1 MINLIKFIESNNI
14 LLYILMTIIAFYC
27 CLLFIKYS
35 ENYNTLT
42 ALNFGDIFVSI
53 ILSSVWPIAIIVGII
68 YIILYILML
77 ISQIFKKYL
86 LRDIKP
92 IKFKKVKEEKIND

>member
-27 CLLFIKYS
+27 CLLFFKYN

-42 ALNFGDIFVSI
+42 ALNFSDIFIAI
-53 ILSSVWPIAIIVGII
+53 IISSAWPIAIIVGII

-77 ISQIFKKYL
+77 ISQFFKKYL
-86 LRDIKP
+86 FRDIKP
-92 IKFKKVKEEKIND
+92 IKFKNEKEEKIK